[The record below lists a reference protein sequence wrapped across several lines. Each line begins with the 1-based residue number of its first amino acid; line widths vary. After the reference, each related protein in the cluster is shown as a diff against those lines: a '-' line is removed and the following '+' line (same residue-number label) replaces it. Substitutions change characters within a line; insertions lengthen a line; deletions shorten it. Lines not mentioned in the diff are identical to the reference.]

1 MIEVIGRKLV
11 VPKDEE
17 TIGYIGDHRVE
28 RVVFKLPKTYNGI
41 DMSGFSFKLDT
52 QFGDKKDIIDL
63 DKTVGEYIQ
72 LTWTVEETHLLDSG
86 YVQIQIRAFNGT
98 LEKWGSS
105 PTYLRVG
112 ASIGS
117 TAEYPDPL
125 PSEFVQMEARVTEA
139 KNIVVEA
146 DVATKAAQALE
157 SQQKAKE
164 SEDSAADSKRD
175 AGSAAEQSS
184 YYAGQAG
191 TYAGQAEES
200 KNQAAAQAEN
210 AEGWANEARGYS
222 QSAHAAIE
230 TIGNMMTPI
239 MAAKQAT
246 LEAKDIA
253 VGAAA
258 EASGSIESLIT
269 CGESQPT
276 RGLWMEVI

>member
-17 TIGYIGDHRVE
+17 AIGYIGDHRVE

-63 DKTVGEYIQ
+63 DKTVEEYIQ

-98 LEKWGSS
+98 LEKWGSR

-125 PSEFVQMEARVTEA
+125 PSEFEQMERRITEM
-139 KNIVVEA
+139 V
-146 DVATKAAQALE
+146 DTATV
-157 SQQKAKE
+157 
-164 SEDSAADSKRD
+164 
-175 AGSAAEQSS
+175 AAE
-184 YYAGQAG
+184 
-191 TYAGQAEES
+191 
-200 KNQAAAQAEN
+200 
-210 AEGWANEARGYS
+210 EATG
-222 QSAHAAIE
+222 AI
-230 TIGNMMTPI
+230 
-239 MAAKQAT
+239 A
-246 LEAKDIA
+246 
-253 VGAAA
+253 
-258 EASGSIESLIT
+258 SLIT
-269 CGESQPT
+269 CSDTQPD